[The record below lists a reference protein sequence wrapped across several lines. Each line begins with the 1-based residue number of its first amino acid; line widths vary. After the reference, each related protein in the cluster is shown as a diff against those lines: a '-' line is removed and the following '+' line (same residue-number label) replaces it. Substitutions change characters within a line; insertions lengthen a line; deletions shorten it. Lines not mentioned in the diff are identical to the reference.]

1 LAICSVERV
10 AGSERRDIGQG
21 VAKLTGTNSMSDD
34 PVTRILAAIDRLRV
48 DVLARLD
55 RLEVGSESAADF
67 VPADIIAHVQG
78 IGDVEGNLGDWIGQP
93 RSGRWIEGFSIA
105 PPNDIAP
112 GELLC
117 RVVLGRDQ
125 LSPWTPSDKY
135 SGSTSLAM
143 PLRGFCLMLRGTAA
157 SNYECSY
164 SATFVDGS
172 DLGSIPAGQVC
183 ASATLAPLEAF
194 QVILRP
200 RGA

>member
-78 IGDVEGNLGDWIGQP
+78 I
-93 RSGRWIEGFSIA
+93 GRWIEGFSIA